1 MEITFTNDIF
11 GVAERDAYLESRN
24 YNASNHNRDTITH
37 DEPVEIETGW
47 DRFKSKASSFW
58 SKTKAF
64 IKDVAPIILICLTVV
79 SKFKG
84 SSSGGKLAFA

>member
-11 GVAERDAYLESRN
+11 GVQERDAYLESRN
-24 YNASNHNRDTITH
+24 HNTSNQYWDIITY

-58 SKTKAF
+58 SKTKAI
-64 IKDVAPIILICLTVV
+64 IKEVAPIILICFTLI